1 MRVLQN
7 FDRYISWLPGRD
19 KLCLLVKADVSKILR
34 PEIVLHNQA
43 ELDRT
48 KSHRKQ
54 LLTLLSYL
62 VTLENFLSRVILEI
76 EFRAVARSENPE
88 GACSTEWG

>member
-1 MRVLQN
+1 MRVLQK
-7 FDRYISWLPGRD
+7 FDRYISLLPGRD
-19 KLCLLVKADVSKILR
+19 KLCLLVRADVGRILR

-48 KSHRKQ
+48 KSLRKQ

-62 VTLENFLSRVILEI
+62 VTLKNIFSFKRY
-76 EFRAVARSENPE
+76 SSN
-88 GACSTEWG
+88 